1 MGATSDRLAAASVLP
16 AAAIVPGAAG
26 LEGAT
31 VAFFA
36 SLGGRAAER
45 PAPLRPLAA
54 IERGAAAFLAPLG
67 FAPLRTVVLTARH
80 IASTGT
86 ATRCDGRG
94 GFRQP
99 QGGATC
105 DRA

>member
-1 MGATSDRLAAASVLP
+1 MGATSDRRLAAAAVVR

-31 VAFFA
+31 VAFLA
-36 SLGGRAAER
+36 SLGGSAAEH
-45 PAPLRPLAA
+45 PAPLRPFAT
-54 IERGAAAFLAPLG
+54 IERGAAVLLAPLG
-67 FAPLRTVVLTARH
+67 FALLRTVFLTARH
-80 IASTGT
+80 VASTGA

-99 QGGATC
+99 HGGGGA
-105 DRA
+105 